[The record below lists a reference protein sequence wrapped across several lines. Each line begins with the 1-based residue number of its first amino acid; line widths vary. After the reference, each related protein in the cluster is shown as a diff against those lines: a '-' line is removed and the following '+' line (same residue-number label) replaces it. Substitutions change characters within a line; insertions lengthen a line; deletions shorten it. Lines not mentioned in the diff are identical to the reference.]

1 MTMPRTRRG
10 WLGSAVALATL
21 ALVAALSAGQANA
34 NEAKDDFALQLRLV
48 ETSAPK
54 GHVGP
59 SMTGIARIEVFLEA
73 VRATRDIQISV
84 TRPDGSTWA
93 FKGRRFST
101 GVLDWRGPDGE
112 PLEPQEPG
120 AGGLILRAHGGM
132 RTLIAVP
139 LEGADIHEIIVKA
152 TGLMGGEPISTEAVV
167 RAPLGVPDNQP
178 VDDGTRAAF
187 SLQGVN

>member
-1 MTMPRTRRG
+1 MI
-10 WLGSAVALATL
+10 ALAAVVPFTT
-21 ALVAALSAGQANA
+21 AFA

-48 ETSAPK
+48 ETSAQK

-84 TRPDGSTWA
+84 TRPDGSTWVS
-93 FKGRRFST
+93 KGRRFAT
-101 GVLDWRGPDGE
+101 GVLDWRGPGGE

-120 AGGLILRAHGGM
+120 AGPVLRAHGGM

-139 LEGADIHEIIVKA
+139 LEGADIHEIVVKA
-152 TGLMGGEPISTEAVV
+152 TGLMEGEPIATEAVV

-178 VDDGTRAAF
+178 VDDGVHATF